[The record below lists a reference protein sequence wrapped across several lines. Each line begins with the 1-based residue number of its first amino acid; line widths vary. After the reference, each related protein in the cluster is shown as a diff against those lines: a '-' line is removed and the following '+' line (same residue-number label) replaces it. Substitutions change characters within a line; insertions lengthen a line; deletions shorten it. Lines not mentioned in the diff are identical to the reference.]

1 MLKIVPSGGDRMKN
15 YKCDVLVVGA
25 GPAGSNAARYA
36 AKGADV
42 LVIEKKKEIGSPVQ
56 CAEGVS
62 QGIFDKLEMKQESR
76 YISTKIEYVKLIAPN
91 GTVVRLDGEKVKYW
105 KSGMVLDRE
114 VFDKA
119 IAKEAARKGTDF
131 LMKTRFIS
139 AKRNSEG
146 VTVKAKQMEE
156 DIEIQ
161 AKVLIGADGPPSI
174 VAKSLGMDTTV
185 PLRYMESGIQYLMTP
200 MEVEPC
206 IELYFGDCYSPGG
219 YTWVFPKG
227 EDQANVGLGVLP
239 VKAKENAQFYLDK
252 FIERPRFKDSKI
264 VEVNAGAIPVGGPL
278 EKPYMDNLLL
288 VGDAGRFVNPLT
300 GGGIHTAI
308 ITGKHAG
315 ELAAEA
321 IAKEDYTSNF
331 LKKYNDMWKPDI
343 YEELDKCLKAQ
354 EAFMK
359 LTEKDLDSIADTLK
373 DLKLETIS
381 TLSILKAIVS
391 KNPGLL
397 LKFGKFI

>member
-1 MLKIVPSGGDRMKN
+1 MKN
-15 YKCDVLVVGA
+15 YKCDILVVGG

-42 LVIEKKKEIGSPVQ
+42 IIIEKKKEIGGPVQ

-62 QGIFDKLEMKQESR
+62 QGLFEKLEMKQSDR
-76 YISTKIEYVKLIAPN
+76 YVSTNIEFVKLISPN
-91 GTVVRLDGEKVKYW
+91 GTVIRLDGERVKYW
-105 KSGMVLDRE
+105 KSGMILDRE

-119 IAKEAARKGTDF
+119 IAKEAARNGADF
-131 LMKTRFIS
+131 LMKTRFVS
-139 AKRNSEG
+139 AKRNSSG
-146 VTVKAKQMEE
+146 VTVKAKQMNE
-156 DIEIQ
+156 DIQID
-161 AKVLIGADGPPSI
+161 AKVVIGADGPPSI

-185 PLRYMESGIQYLMTP
+185 PLRYLESGIQYLMTP
-200 MEVEPC
+200 MEIEPC
-206 IELYFGDCYSPGG
+206 IELYFGDCYAPGG
-219 YTWVFPKG
+219 YSWVFPKG
-227 EDQANVGLGVLP
+227 DDQANVGLGVLP
-239 VKAKENAQFYLDK
+239 VKAKQTAQYYLDK
-252 FIERPRFKDSKI
+252 FIERPRFKKAKI
-264 VEVNAGAIPVGGPL
+264 VEVNGGAIPVNGPL
-278 EKPYMDNLLL
+278 KEPYMDNLLL
-288 VGDAGRFVNPLT
+288 AGDAGRFVNPLT

-321 IAKEDYTSNF
+321 IAKEDYSANF

-343 YEELDKCLKAQ
+343 YDELDKCLKAQ

-359 LTEKDLDSIADTLK
+359 LNEKDLDAIAETLK

-381 TLSILKAIVS
+381 TISVLKAIVA

-397 LKFGKFI
+397 LKLGKFM

>member
-1 MLKIVPSGGDRMKN
+1 MKT
-15 YKCDVLVVGA
+15 YKCDVLVVGG

-42 LVIEKKKEIGSPVQ
+42 LLIEKKKEIGGPVQ

-62 QGIFDKLEMKQESR
+62 QGLFEKLEMKQSNR
-76 YISTKIEYVKLIAPN
+76 YISTNIEFVKLISPN
-91 GTVVRLDGEKVKYW
+91 GTVIRLDGEKVKYW
-105 KSGMVLDRE
+105 KSGMILDRE

-119 IAKEAARKGTDF
+119 IAKEAARNGADF
-131 LMKTRFIS
+131 LMKTRFVS
-139 AKRNSEG
+139 AKRTSNG
-146 VTVKAKQMEE
+146 VTVKAKQMNE
-156 DIEIQ
+156 DIQID
-161 AKVLIGADGPPSI
+161 AKILIGADGPPSI

-185 PLRYMESGIQYLMTP
+185 PLRYLESGIQYLMMP
-200 MEVEPC
+200 MEIEPC
-206 IELYFGDCYSPGG
+206 IELYFGDCYAPGG
-219 YTWVFPKG
+219 YSWIFPKG
-227 EDQANVGLGVLP
+227 DDQANVGLGVLP
-239 VKAKENAQFYLDK
+239 VKAKETAQYYLDK
-252 FIERPRFKDSKI
+252 FIQRPRFKKAKI
-264 VEVNAGAIPVGGPL
+264 VEVNAGAIPVNGPL
-278 EKPYMDNLLL
+278 KEPYMDNLLL
-288 VGDAGRFVNPLT
+288 AGDAGRFVNPLT

-321 IAKEDYTSNF
+321 IAKEDYSKDF

-343 YEELDKCLKAQ
+343 YDELDKCLKAQ

-359 LTEKDLDSIADTLK
+359 LTEKDLDSIAETLK

-381 TLSILKAIVS
+381 TISILKAIIA

-397 LKFGKFI
+397 LKFGKFM

>member
-1 MLKIVPSGGDRMKN
+1 MKN
-15 YKCDVLVVGA
+15 YKCDVLVVGG

-42 LVIEKKKEIGSPVQ
+42 IVIEKKKEIGGPVQ

-62 QGIFDKLEMKQESR
+62 QGLFEKLEMKQSDR
-76 YISTKIEYVKLIAPN
+76 YISTNIEFVKLIAPN
-91 GTVVRLDGEKVKYW
+91 GTVIRLDGERVKYW
-105 KSGMVLDRE
+105 KSGMILDRE

-119 IAKEAARKGTDF
+119 IAKEAARNGADF
-131 LMKTRFIS
+131 LMKTRFVS
-139 AKRNSEG
+139 AKRNSNG
-146 VTVKAKQMEE
+146 VTVNAKQMNE
-156 DIEIQ
+156 DIQID
-161 AKVLIGADGPPSI
+161 AKVVIGADGPPSI

-185 PLRYMESGIQYLMTP
+185 PLRYLESGIQYLMMP
-200 MEVEPC
+200 MEIEPC
-206 IELYFGDCYSPGG
+206 IELYFGDCYAPGG
-219 YTWVFPKG
+219 YSWVFPKG

-239 VKAKENAQFYLDK
+239 VKAKQTAQYYLDK
-252 FIERPRFKDSKI
+252 FIERPRFKKAKI
-264 VEVNAGAIPVGGPL
+264 VEVNAGAIPVNGPL
-278 EKPYMDNLLL
+278 KQPYMDNLLL
-288 VGDAGRFVNPLT
+288 AGDAGRFVNPLT

-321 IAKEDYTSNF
+321 IAKEDYTGNF

-343 YEELDKCLKAQ
+343 YDELDKCLKAQ
-354 EAFMK
+354 EAFMT
-359 LTEKDLDSIADTLK
+359 LSEKDLDSIAETLK

-381 TLSILKAIVS
+381 TISVLKAIVA

-397 LKFGKFI
+397 LKLGKFM

>member
-1 MLKIVPSGGDRMKN
+1 MKN
-15 YKCDVLVVGA
+15 YKCDVLVVGG

-62 QGIFDKLEMKQESR
+62 QGLFEKLEMKQDSR
-76 YISTKIEYVKLIAPN
+76 CISTKIEFVKLIAPN

-114 VFDKA
+114 VFDKS
-119 IAKEAARKGTDF
+119 IAKEAARNGADF
-131 LMKTRFIS
+131 LMKTRFVS
-139 AKRNSEG
+139 AKRNSKG
-146 VTVKAKQMEE
+146 VTVQAKHMNE
-156 DIEIQ
+156 DIQID
-161 AKVLIGADGPPSI
+161 AKIIIGADGPPSI

-185 PLRYMESGIQYLMTP
+185 PLRYLESGIQYLMMP
-200 MEVEPC
+200 MEIEPC
-206 IELYFGDCYSPGG
+206 IELYFGDCYAPGG
-219 YTWVFPKG
+219 YTWIFPKG

-239 VKAKENAQFYLDK
+239 VKAKQTAQYYLDK
-252 FIERPRFKDSKI
+252 FIERPRFKKAKI
-264 VEVNAGAIPVGGPL
+264 VEVNAGAIPVNGPL
-278 EKPYMDNLLL
+278 KEPYMDNLLL

-321 IAKEDYTSNF
+321 IAKEDYTANY

-359 LTEKDLDSIADTLK
+359 LTEKDLDSIAETLK

-381 TLSILKAIVS
+381 TISILKAIVA

-397 LKFGKFI
+397 LKFGKFM

>member
-1 MLKIVPSGGDRMKN
+1 MKT
-15 YKCDVLVVGA
+15 YKCDVLVVGG

-42 LVIEKKKEIGSPVQ
+42 LLIEKKKEIGGPVQ

-62 QGIFDKLEMKQESR
+62 QGLFEKLDMKQSDR
-76 YISTKIEYVKLIAPN
+76 YISTKIEFVKLISPN
-91 GTVVRLDGEKVKYW
+91 GTVIRLDGEKVKYW

-119 IAKEAARKGTDF
+119 IAKEAARNGADF
-131 LMKTRFIS
+131 LMKTRFVS
-139 AKRNSEG
+139 AKRTANG
-146 VTVKAKQMEE
+146 VTVKAKQMNE
-156 DIEIQ
+156 DIQID
-161 AKVLIGADGPPSI
+161 AKILIGADGPPSI

-185 PLRYMESGIQYLMTP
+185 PLRYLESGIQYLMMP
-200 MEVEPC
+200 MEIEPC
-206 IELYFGDCYSPGG
+206 IELYFGDCYAPGG
-219 YTWVFPKG
+219 YSWIFPKG
-227 EDQANVGLGVLP
+227 DDQANVGLGVLP
-239 VKAKENAQFYLDK
+239 VKAKETAQYYLDK
-252 FIERPRFKDSKI
+252 FIERPRFKKAKI
-264 VEVNAGAIPVGGPL
+264 VEVNAGAIPVNGPL
-278 EKPYMDNLLL
+278 KEPYMDNLLL

-315 ELAAEA
+315 ELAVEA
-321 IAKEDYTSNF
+321 IAKEDYSKDF

-359 LTEKDLDSIADTLK
+359 LTEKDLDSIAETLK

-381 TLSILKAIVS
+381 TISILKAIVA

-397 LKFGKFI
+397 LKFGKFM

>member
-1 MLKIVPSGGDRMKN
+1 MKS
-15 YKCDVLVVGA
+15 YKCDVLVVGG

-42 LVIEKKKEIGSPVQ
+42 IVIEKKKEIGGPVQ

-62 QGIFDKLEMKQESR
+62 QGLFEKLEMKQSDR
-76 YISTKIEYVKLIAPN
+76 YISTNIEFVKLISPN
-91 GTVVRLDGEKVKYW
+91 GTVIRLDGERVKYW
-105 KSGMVLDRE
+105 KSGMILDRE

-119 IAKEAARKGTDF
+119 IAKEAARNGADF
-131 LMKTRFIS
+131 LMKTRFVS
-139 AKRNSEG
+139 AKRTSSG
-146 VTVKAKQMEE
+146 VTVNAKQMNE
-156 DIEIQ
+156 DIQID
-161 AKVLIGADGPPSI
+161 AKIVIGADGPPSI

-185 PLRYMESGIQYLMTP
+185 PLRYLESGIQYLMMP
-200 MEVEPC
+200 MEIEPC
-206 IELYFGDCYSPGG
+206 IELFFGDCYAPGG
-219 YTWVFPKG
+219 YSWVFPKG

-239 VKAKENAQFYLDK
+239 VKAKQTAQYYLDK
-252 FIERPRFKDSKI
+252 FIERPRFKKAKI
-264 VEVNAGAIPVGGPL
+264 VEVNAGAIPVNGPL
-278 EKPYMDNLLL
+278 KQPYMDNLLL

-321 IAKEDYTSNF
+321 IAKEDYTANF

-343 YEELDKCLKAQ
+343 YDELDKCLKAQ
-354 EAFMK
+354 EAFMT
-359 LTEKDLDSIADTLK
+359 LSEKDLDAIAETLK

-381 TLSILKAIVS
+381 TISVLKAIVA

-397 LKFGKFI
+397 LKLGKFM

>member
-1 MLKIVPSGGDRMKN
+1 MKN
-15 YKCDVLVVGA
+15 YKCDVLVVGG

-42 LVIEKKKEIGSPVQ
+42 IVIEKKKEIGGPVQ

-62 QGIFDKLEMKQESR
+62 QGLFEKLEMKQSDR
-76 YISTKIEYVKLIAPN
+76 YISTNIEFVKLIAPN
-91 GTVVRLDGEKVKYW
+91 GTVIRLDGERVKYW
-105 KSGMVLDRE
+105 KSGMILDRE

-119 IAKEAARKGTDF
+119 IAKEAARNGADF
-131 LMKTRFIS
+131 LMKTRFVS
-139 AKRNSEG
+139 AKRNSSG
-146 VTVKAKQMEE
+146 VTVMAKQMNE
-156 DIEIQ
+156 DIQID
-161 AKVLIGADGPPSI
+161 AKVVIGADGPPSI

-185 PLRYMESGIQYLMTP
+185 PLRYLESGIQYLMMP

-206 IELYFGDCYSPGG
+206 IELFFGDCYAPGG
-219 YTWVFPKG
+219 YSWVFPKG
-227 EDQANVGLGVLP
+227 DDQANVGLGVLP
-239 VKAKENAQFYLDK
+239 VKAKQTAQYYLDK
-252 FIERPRFKDSKI
+252 FIERPRFKKAKI
-264 VEVNAGAIPVGGPL
+264 VEVNAGAIPVNGPL
-278 EKPYMDNLLL
+278 KQPYMDNLLL

-343 YEELDKCLKAQ
+343 YDELDKCLKAQ
-354 EAFMK
+354 EAFMT
-359 LTEKDLDSIADTLK
+359 LSEKDLDSIAETLK

-381 TLSILKAIVS
+381 TISVLKAIVA

-397 LKFGKFI
+397 LKLGKFM

>member
-1 MLKIVPSGGDRMKN
+1 MKN
-15 YKCDVLVVGA
+15 YKCDVLVVGG

-42 LVIEKKKEIGSPVQ
+42 LVIEKKKEIGGPVQ

-62 QGIFDKLEMKQESR
+62 QGIFEKLDMKQDSR
-76 YISTKIEYVKLIAPN
+76 YISSKIEFVKLIAPN
-91 GTVVRLDGEKVKYW
+91 GTVIRLDGEKVKYW

-119 IAKEAARKGTDF
+119 IAKEAARSGADF
-131 LMKTRFIS
+131 LMKTRFVS
-139 AKRNSEG
+139 AKKNSKG
-146 VTVKAKQMEE
+146 VTVQAKHMNE
-156 DIEIQ
+156 DIQID
-161 AKVLIGADGPPSI
+161 AKIIIGADGPPSI

-185 PLRYMESGIQYLMTP
+185 PLRYLESGIQYLMMP
-200 MEVEPC
+200 MEIEPC
-206 IELYFGDCYSPGG
+206 IELYFGDCYAPGG
-219 YTWVFPKG
+219 YTWIFPKG

-239 VKAKENAQFYLDK
+239 VKAKQTAQYYLDK
-252 FIERPRFKDSKI
+252 FIERPRFKKAKI
-264 VEVNAGAIPVGGPL
+264 VEVNAGAIPVNGPL
-278 EKPYMDNLLL
+278 KEPYMDNLLL

-315 ELAAEA
+315 ALAAEA
-321 IAKEDYTSNF
+321 IAKEDYTANY

-343 YEELDKCLKAQ
+343 YEELDKFLKAQ
-354 EAFMK
+354 EAFM
-359 LTEKDLDSIADTLK
+359 TFSENDLDSIADTLK

-381 TLSILKAIVS
+381 TISILKAIVA

>member
-1 MLKIVPSGGDRMKN
+1 MKS
-15 YKCDVLVVGA
+15 YKCDVLVVGG

-42 LVIEKKKEIGSPVQ
+42 ILIEKKKEIGAPVQ

-62 QGIFDKLEMKQESR
+62 QGIFEKLEMKQSSR
-76 YISTKIEYVKLIAPN
+76 YISSNIEFVKLISPN
-91 GTVVRLDGEKVKYW
+91 GTVIRLDGEKVKYW
-105 KSGMVLDRE
+105 KSGMILDRE

-119 IAKEAARKGTDF
+119 IAKEAARNGADF

-139 AKRNSEG
+139 AKRNSNG
-146 VTVKAKQMEE
+146 VTVTAKQMNE
-156 DIEIQ
+156 DIQID
-161 AKVLIGADGPPSI
+161 AKIVIGADGPPSI
-174 VAKSLGMDTTV
+174 VARSLGMDTTV
-185 PLRYMESGIQYLMTP
+185 PLRYLESGIQYLMMP

-206 IELYFGDCYSPGG
+206 IELYFGDCYAPGG
-219 YTWVFPKG
+219 YSWIFPKG
-227 EDQANVGLGVLP
+227 DDQANVGLGVLP
-239 VKAKENAQFYLDK
+239 VKAKETAQYYLDK
-252 FIERPRFKDSKI
+252 FIERPRFKKAKI
-264 VEVNAGAIPVGGPL
+264 VEVNAGAIPVNGPL
-278 EKPYMDNLLL
+278 KEPYMDNLLL

-315 ELAAEA
+315 MLAAEA
-321 IAKEDYTSNF
+321 IDKGDYTNNF

-343 YEELDKCLKAQ
+343 YDELDKCLKAQ

-359 LTEKDLDSIADTLK
+359 LTEKDLDSIADTLR
-373 DLKLETIS
+373 DLKLDTIS
-381 TLSILKAIVS
+381 TISVLKAIVA

-397 LKFGKFI
+397 FKLGKFM

>member
-1 MLKIVPSGGDRMKN
+1 MKT
-15 YKCDVLVVGA
+15 YKCDVLVVGG

-42 LVIEKKKEIGSPVQ
+42 ILIEKKKEIGGPVQ

-62 QGIFDKLEMKQESR
+62 QGLFEKLEMKQSNR
-76 YISTKIEYVKLIAPN
+76 YISTNIEFVKLISPN
-91 GTVVRLDGEKVKYW
+91 GTVIRLDGEKVKYW
-105 KSGMVLDRE
+105 KSGMILDRE

-119 IAKEAARKGTDF
+119 IAKEAARNGADF
-131 LMKTRFIS
+131 LMKTRFVS
-139 AKRNSEG
+139 AKRTSNG
-146 VTVKAKQMEE
+146 VTVKAKQMNE
-156 DIEIQ
+156 DIQID
-161 AKVLIGADGPPSI
+161 AKILIGADGPPSI

-185 PLRYMESGIQYLMTP
+185 PLRYLESGIQYLMMP
-200 MEVEPC
+200 MEIEPC
-206 IELYFGDCYSPGG
+206 IELYFGDCYAPGG
-219 YTWVFPKG
+219 YSWIFPKG
-227 EDQANVGLGVLP
+227 DDQANVGLGVLP
-239 VKAKENAQFYLDK
+239 VKAKETAQYYLDK
-252 FIERPRFKDSKI
+252 FIQRPRFKKAKI
-264 VEVNAGAIPVGGPL
+264 VEVNAGAIPVNGPL
-278 EKPYMDNLLL
+278 KEPYMDNLLL
-288 VGDAGRFVNPLT
+288 AGDAGRFVNPLT

-321 IAKEDYTSNF
+321 IAKEDYSKDF

-359 LTEKDLDSIADTLK
+359 LTEKDLDSIAETLK

-381 TLSILKAIVS
+381 TISILKAIIA

-397 LKFGKFI
+397 LKFGKFM

>member
-1 MLKIVPSGGDRMKN
+1 MKN
-15 YKCDVLVVGA
+15 YKCDVLVVGG

-42 LVIEKKKEIGSPVQ
+42 LVIEKKKEIGGPVQ

-62 QGIFDKLEMKQESR
+62 QSLFEKLGMKQDSR
-76 YISTKIEYVKLIAPN
+76 YISTKIEFVKLIAPN

-119 IAKEAARKGTDF
+119 IAKEAARNGADF
-131 LMKTRFIS
+131 LMKTRFVS
-139 AKRNSEG
+139 AKRTSKG
-146 VTVKAKQMEE
+146 VTVQAKQMNE
-156 DIEIQ
+156 DIQID
-161 AKVLIGADGPPSI
+161 AKVIIGADGPPSI
-174 VAKSLGMDTTV
+174 VAKSLGMNTTV
-185 PLRYMESGIQYLMTP
+185 PLRYLESGIQYLMMP
-200 MEVEPC
+200 MEIEPC
-206 IELYFGDCYSPGG
+206 IELYFGDCYAPGG
-219 YTWVFPKG
+219 YTWIFPKG

-239 VKAKENAQFYLDK
+239 VRAKQTAQYYLDK
-252 FIERPRFKDSKI
+252 FIERPRFKKTKI
-264 VEVNAGAIPVGGPL
+264 VEVNAGAIPVNGPL
-278 EKPYMDNLLL
+278 KEPYMDNLLL
-288 VGDAGRFVNPLT
+288 AGDAGRFVNPLT

-315 ELAAEA
+315 LLAAEA

-331 LKKYNDMWKPDI
+331 LKKYNDMWKPEIFD
-343 YEELDKCLKAQ
+343 ELDKCLKAQ
-354 EAFMK
+354 EAFM
-359 LTEKDLDSIADTLK
+359 TFSEKDLDSIADTLK

-381 TLSILKAIVS
+381 TISILKAIVT

-397 LKFGKFI
+397 FKLGKFM

>member
-1 MLKIVPSGGDRMKN
+1 MKN
-15 YKCDVLVVGA
+15 YKCDVLVVGG

-42 LVIEKKKEIGSPVQ
+42 IIIEKKKEIGGPVQ

-62 QGIFDKLEMKQESR
+62 DGIFEKLEIKPNSR
-76 YISTKIEYVKLIAPN
+76 YVSTKIEFVKLIAPN
-91 GTVVRLDGEKVKYW
+91 GTVIRLDGEKVKYW

-119 IAKEAARKGTDF
+119 IAKEAARNGADF
-131 LMKTRFIS
+131 LMKTRFVS
-139 AKRNSEG
+139 AKRTSKG
-146 VTVKAKQMEE
+146 VTVQAKQMNE
-156 DIEIQ
+156 DIQID
-161 AKVLIGADGPPSI
+161 AKIIIGADGPPSI
-174 VAKSLGMDTTV
+174 VARSLGMDTTV
-185 PLRYMESGIQYLMTP
+185 PLRYLESGIQYLMMP
-200 MEVEPC
+200 MEIEPC
-206 IELYFGDCYSPGG
+206 IELYFGDCYAPGG
-219 YTWVFPKG
+219 YSWVFPKG

-239 VKAKENAQFYLDK
+239 VKAGQKTAQYYLDK
-252 FIERPRFKDSKI
+252 FIERPRFKKAKI
-264 VEVNAGAIPVGGPL
+264 VEVNAGAIPVNGPL
-278 EKPYMDNLLL
+278 KEPYMDNLLL

-315 ELAAEA
+315 LLAAEA
-321 IAKEDYTSNF
+321 ISKGDYTSNF

-343 YEELDKCLKAQ
+343 YDELDKCLKAQ

-359 LTEKDLDSIADTLK
+359 LNEKDLDSIAETLK

-381 TLSILKAIVS
+381 TISILKAIVA

-397 LKFGKFI
+397 LKFGKFM